1 MSYDEEFLGQED
13 LETEEIMTEP
23 ESVDVD
29 TEETAAEEVSDE
41 NAESEKKK
49 EDWRKRLFK
58 DMRDILVLLAV
69 FMLVYVLFFRVVVVK
84 GSSMNDTLVD
94 GDRLLLISGLL
105 YNDPNQGDVIVAAKD
120 TFKEGEP
127 IIKRIVATEGQTVDI
142 DFKTGT
148 VYVDGVAL
156 VEDYISTPTT
166 DFEGV
171 HFPLTVP
178 DGCVFV
184 MGDNRGDSMDS
195 RSPQIGFIDEREILG
210 KAVFLLIPGTGKG
223 DYPFD
228 LTRIG
233 VVN

>member
-1 MSYDEEFLGQED
+1 MSYDEEILGQED
-13 LETEEIMTEP
+13 LETEEIKTEP

-29 TEETAAEEVSDE
+29 TEETAAEGVSDE